1 MGRRSLA
8 GERKQQIIEATTR
21 CLRRHGLAG
30 ATLERIAEES
40 GMSRSHIRHY
50 IGNREDLLLA
60 VVRHLHE
67 RYDQAFAASVDEA
80 AQEAKLAAVMDY
92 LYGPEFTAPGD
103 DNAVIRELLSAGLD
117 SDAVREAMLAGYQY
131 TLEAVE
137 AGIAAEH
144 PDASAAR
151 RRAAAYGLLCLA
163 LGNAVMADMDLRMAS
178 GGLVRVA
185 AEAVVEQ
192 LARPVSV

>member
-8 GERKQQIIEATTR
+8 VERRQQIIEATTR

-50 IGNREDLLLA
+50 VGNREDLLLA

-67 RYDQAFAASVDEA
+67 RYDQAFAASVAEA
-80 AQEAKLAAVMDY
+80 AVDAKLAAVMDY

-103 DNAVIRELLSAGLD
+103 DNAVIRELLS
-117 SDAVREAMLAGYQY
+117 
-131 TLEAVE
+131 
-137 AGIAAEH
+137 
-144 PDASAAR
+144 
-151 RRAAAYGLLCLA
+151 
-163 LGNAVMADMDLRMAS
+163 
-178 GGLVRVA
+178 
-185 AEAVVEQ
+185 
-192 LARPVSV
+192 